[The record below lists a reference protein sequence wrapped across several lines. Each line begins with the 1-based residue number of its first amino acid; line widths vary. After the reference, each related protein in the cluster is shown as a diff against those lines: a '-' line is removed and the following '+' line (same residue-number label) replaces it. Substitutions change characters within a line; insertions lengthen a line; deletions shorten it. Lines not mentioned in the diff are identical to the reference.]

1 MRHVVNKLKA
11 VIDIA
16 LLLDL
21 SWGVAS
27 WSELLT
33 YNLEHALFSLI
44 ERHLK
49 LLERLDRRL
58 KEILAQATP

>member
-1 MRHVVNKLKA
+1 MHKLKA

-21 SWGVAS
+21 GWGVAS

-33 YNLEHALFSLI
+33 HNLKHALFSLI

-49 LLERLDRRL
+49 FLERLHRRL